1 MKNVRIRNAVA
12 LLMNVALAVLVFIS
26 IMWFF
31 GEVGSK
37 AGVGNMGTGRTGCF
51 VFFTND
57 SNILAALCG
66 LVLIPFNVK
75 AIISGRDEIPQ
86 WALLLKFVGTVAVT
100 LTMMVVV
107 LFLGPTQ
114 GYGIMFAGVALYLH
128 LICPLL
134 AIISF
139 CFLERGISLS
149 KKQMLW
155 GIVPTLIYG
164 TVYLIMVV
172 FTEKWPDFYG
182 FNMGGYWY
190 ISYVAL
196 PAVTCVFALAIRTL
210 HNRAEK
216 VKA

>member
-1 MKNVRIRNAVA
+1 MKNVKIRNTLS
-12 LLMNVALAVLVFIS
+12 LLMNIATAVLVFIS

-31 GEVGSK
+31 GTEGSK
-37 AGVGNMGTGRTGCF
+37 TGSGNMAFGRTGCF

-57 SNILAALCG
+57 SNILAALCC
-66 LVLIPFNVK
+66 LVLAPFNIK
-75 AIISGRDEIPQ
+75 SIISGRDEIPQ
-86 WALLLKFVGTVAVT
+86 WVLLLKFVGTVAVT
-100 LTMMVVV
+100 LTMMVVL

-114 GYGIMFAGVALYLH
+114 GYGKMFTGVTLELH

-139 CFLERGISLS
+139 CFFERGIVLS

-155 GIVPTLIYG
+155 GLVPTIVYG

-182 FNMGGYWY
+182 FNMGGFWY
-190 ISYVAL
+190 ISYIAL
-196 PAVTCVFALAIRTL
+196 PAVTCVFALALRAL
-210 HNRAEK
+210 HNKSEK